1 MIRTRPHASEEERT
15 SDRAR
20 RLLQEIYG
28 AAVGAAAPE
37 PVTRAAL
44 AEGDLTGRDRVL
56 LLAIGKAS
64 LPMAAA
70 ATEWLAV
77 RGRTP
82 IAGAIVI
89 PTDAWSSTTA
99 SPHPALTLVAG
110 DHPVPSDASSAA
122 AEAVAAVTRQ
132 VEPGDLMLVLLS
144 GGATSLIAAPI
155 PGISRAE
162 LEALFDRLLGS
173 GLDIAEMNAVRKRFT
188 RWGGG
193 RLALALAP
201 AATRVLIISDVPGD
215 DPATIGSGPCTP
227 DPMLA
232 ADVLRILRCDPAISA
247 SLPGSIQAHL
257 ELTALGEREETPK
270 PGHPA
275 FESVITRVIAN
286 NRLALLGAARR
297 AGALGVQEISVLDQ
311 PLTGPAAAM
320 GYAIARELLRA
331 RGMILQGGAISAR
344 TACLIWGGETTVTLG
359 DALAGSGGRC
369 QELAL
374 AAAGV
379 LHEAGESADQIAL
392 LAAGTDGRD
401 GPTDAAGA
409 VIDAQSWR
417 AVRAAGRDPE
427 RDLRTHD
434 SYRALDAAGALLR
447 TGATGTNVMDVVV
460 GVILG

>member
-1 MIRTRPHASEEERT
+1 MIHTRPHASEEERV
-15 SDRAR
+15 SDHAR
-20 RLLQEIYG
+20 DLLQEIFA

-44 AEGDLTGRDRVL
+44 SEGDLTGRDRVL

-64 LPMAAA
+64 LPMATA
-70 ATEWLAV
+70 ATEWLAA
-77 RGRTP
+77 RGRAP
-82 IAGAIVI
+82 IGGAVVM
-89 PTDAWSSTTA
+89 PTDAWSSTA
-99 SPHPALTLVAG
+99 VSPHPALTLIAG
-110 DHPVPSDASSAA
+110 DHPVPRDASSAA
-122 AEAVAAVTRQ
+122 AEALAGVTRQ
-132 VEPGDLMLVLLS
+132 IEPGDLALVLLS

-155 PGISRAE
+155 PGIARAE
-162 LEALFDRLLGS
+162 LEELFARLLGS

-227 DPMLA
+227 DPMRA
-232 ADVLRILRCDPAISA
+232 ADVLGILRRERAIWT
-247 SLPGSIQAHL
+247 SLPGSIKAHI
-257 ELTALGEREETPK
+257 ELTILGEREETPK
-270 PGHPA
+270 LGHPA
-275 FESVITRVIAN
+275 FEAVITRVIAN

-297 AGALGVQEISVLDQ
+297 AGALGVQEISVLDH
-311 PLTGPAAAM
+311 PLTGPAADV
-320 GYAIARELLRA
+320 GHAIARELLRA
-331 RGMILQGGAISAR
+331 RGMILQGGATSPR

-359 DALAGSGGRC
+359 HAVDGSGGRC

-379 LHEAGESADQIAL
+379 LHEAGEAADQIAL

-409 VIDAQSWR
+409 VVDAQSWR